1 MSCNISWI
9 AAQLK
14 PDNNSPTKQRKY
26 MKNRVYDLVV
36 FDWDGTLLDSTG
48 AIVKAIQAA
57 TREIGA
63 TPPDDA
69 RARYVIGMG
78 LREALQHAV
87 PDLQESHY
95 DELVNAYRRHYLSGD
110 HELTLFEGV
119 EPLLQQLQAEHRWVA
134 VATGKSRVGLNR
146 ALGHSDLGKYF
157 DTTRTADETRGKPDP
172 LMLQEIM
179 DHCAVPPE
187 RTLMI
192 GDTTHDLLMARNAG
206 AHGLAIT
213 HGAHDL
219 EALLACAPVGV
230 VDSISDLSD
239 WIKKQG

>member
-1 MSCNISWI
+1 M
-9 AAQLK
+9 
-14 PDNNSPTKQRKY
+14 NNRA
-26 MKNRVYDLVV
+26 YDLVV

-78 LREALQHAV
+78 LREALQYAV
-87 PDLQESHY
+87 PDLEESHY
-95 DELVNAYRRHYLSGD
+95 DDLVNAYRRHYLSGD

-119 EPLLQQLQAEHRWVA
+119 EPLLQQLQAEHRWLA
-134 VATGKSRVGLNR
+134 VATGKSRVGLDR
-146 ALGHSDLGKYF
+146 ALGHSGLSRYF

-172 LMLQEIM
+172 LMLQQIM
-179 DHCAVPPE
+179 DAFAVEPE

-192 GDTTHDLLMARNAG
+192 GDTTHDLLMACNAG
-206 AHGLAIT
+206 AHALAIT
-213 HGAHDL
+213 HGAHGVD
-219 EALLACAPVGV
+219 ALLACAPVGV
-230 VDSISDLSD
+230 VNSIPDLSS
-239 WIKKQG
+239 WIKTNG